1 MHELIYTSVAT
12 QDFTTEELIVM
23 LKSFRKQNKETEISG
38 ILVYYDREFIQ
49 LLEGEKETIHNLY
62 NKIRQDKRHTNVNI
76 FHEAPI
82 TQRSFSDWSMG
93 FINAAQIDSN
103 YMKGFSNILKKG
115 AIQLDNSNSIGSD
128 LFLSLCTMMHFDSD
142 GTMQDQNK

>member
-12 QDFTTEELIVM
+12 QDFTTDELIVM
-23 LKSFRKQNKETEISG
+23 LKSFREHNKEIKISG

-49 LLEGEKETIHNLY
+49 LLEGKKETIHNLY
-62 NKIRQDKRHTNVNI
+62 NKICQDQRHTNIKI

-93 FINAAQIDSN
+93 FINADQIDPD
-103 YMKGFSNILKKG
+103 YMTGFSNILKKG
-115 AIQLDNSNSIGSD
+115 AIQPDNNDSIGSH
-128 LFLSLCTMMHFDSD
+128 LFLSLCTMMHFDND
-142 GTMQDQNK
+142 GTMQD